1 MPKKRLIFLLFLLSI
16 PFVVGAQTKP
26 SWSQI
31 KNTPTTVDGYG
42 ITDAL
47 KSDLSNATASVDADG
62 AGKFRK
68 ALRLS
73 DSSFVDVTDFG
84 AVPDDYQ
91 DDYAAFM
98 AAVSSLADGS
108 TLRIPPGIYYTS
120 DSIHI
125 NGKNDLVIEC
135 QGRIAPDGANVELVR
150 ITGGRGVVG
159 NLRLGVLGEV
169 YGAQTSVVA
178 LGNLNS
184 ANLLL
189 NFEGYSGAATQT
201 VYLFTN
207 PNSVITIDGTTH
219 YCDDTGNI
227 AISIG
232 SDGIQGLSGIDKLNK
247 LSFLGDDLYLP
258 GSIQAS
264 GTVIA
269 DYGYF
274 GTQGISSQGLIQT
287 GGALIASFATIVGN
301 LSAKSLSA
309 DSAWIGSIG
318 ATSIAVENLTITDPL
333 TVSDLSVSGGNIIA
347 AKSYLGTG
355 NITASDTISG
365 DKIQANIG
373 TIAVSLDV
381 ASLTARFIQADDTDI
396 PFKWPTSIASLTVD
410 GRVSANE
417 FVATGAVFA
426 SAGYFGEASIG
437 DLSFDAATVPKLG
450 VGEIQAYLF
459 DEYAS
464 PTISFGND
472 FVSLLSNATTT
483 GYLPRLTVASDS
495 IRLVGG
501 EIHIDTDKIN
511 AQASRLEV
519 YRLGVKDLR
528 FNHANGTLSPAKLQP
543 DPSTNSFIWTDFTDT
558 TRLYMTASRTRIM
571 NRPLHLDPQSEP
583 NDPMDGDIY
592 YDSTSNKFR
601 GYANGSWVDLH

>member
-1 MPKKRLIFLLFLLSI
+1 MRKIFLLIFCLLTCSA
-16 PFVVGAQTKP
+16 FGQTKP

-47 KSDLSNATASVDADG
+47 KSDLSNATASVDADS

-150 ITGGRGVVG
+150 ITGGSGIVG
-159 NLRLGVLGEV
+159 NLRLGVSGES
-169 YGAQTSVVA
+169 YGAQESVVA
-178 LGNLNS
+178 LGNLTN

-189 NFEGYSGAATQT
+189 NFVGYSSAATQT
-201 VYLFTN
+201 AYLFTN

-258 GSIQAS
+258 GSVQAS
-264 GTVIA
+264 GTVIGDGA
-269 DYGYF
+269 TF
-274 GTQGISSQGLIQT
+274 GDQGISSQGLIQT
-287 GGALIASFATIVGN
+287 GDALIASFATIVGN
-301 LSAKSLSA
+301 LSAGSMSAANATVNSLDA
-309 DSAWIGSIG
+309 D
-318 ATSIAVENLTITDPL
+318 SIAVENLSITDPL
-333 TVSDLSVSGGNIIA
+333 TVAGLTVANGNIVVS
-347 AKSYLGTG
+347 KPYLGTG
-355 NITASDTISG
+355 NISASDTISG

-511 AQASRLEV
+511 AQASGLEV